1 MKMRKQRTVL
11 AVDDSLMV
19 CEQIKTA
26 LKNEDL
32 ELHVAHSGQEA
43 LDRME
48 EFLKEL

>member
-32 ELHVAHSGQEA
+32 ELHVAPWTAWKSAAQT
-43 LDRME
+43 
-48 EFLKEL
+48 